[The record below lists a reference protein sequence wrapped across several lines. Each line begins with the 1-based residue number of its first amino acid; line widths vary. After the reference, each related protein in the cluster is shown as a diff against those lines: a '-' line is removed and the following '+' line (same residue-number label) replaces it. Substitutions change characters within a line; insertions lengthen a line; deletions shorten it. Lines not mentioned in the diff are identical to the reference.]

1 MKRIKLLLLSLSIL
15 LLSGCKATYEL
26 EINSEGFKENLTIN
40 ATSINENEKIKNYAL
55 AAYINT
61 DEGDDYVEDES
72 ILFEK
77 EEDTEYYNDS
87 LKKDENGLNVLNYNY
102 FFNHINF
109 SKSNII
115 NNNFSQIIVKT
126 YNYDEEA
133 QKNYILITTPN
144 DFSGFEKYD
153 DLEYVTIKITNDYK
167 VISSNADEV
176 NNNTYIWH
184 LTKDNIK
191 SISMVYDP
199 ETIED
204 RQNFFEKY
212 LSSAFIGFSIVVI
225 IVIVIIAIVYLISKR
240 RNKI

>member
-115 NNNFSQIIVKT
+115 NNNFS
-126 YNYDEEA
+126 
-133 QKNYILITTPN
+133 
-144 DFSGFEKYD
+144 
-153 DLEYVTIKITNDYK
+153 
-167 VISSNADEV
+167 
-176 NNNTYIWH
+176 
-184 LTKDNIK
+184 
-191 SISMVYDP
+191 
-199 ETIED
+199 
-204 RQNFFEKY
+204 
-212 LSSAFIGFSIVVI
+212 
-225 IVIVIIAIVYLISKR
+225 
-240 RNKI
+240 